1 MLGLKW
7 SSIDFERKS
16 MTINHKVTEQRVNS
30 KYVPVVSDVM
40 KNKTSCRTLP
50 LIPAVEEELLKQKE
64 KQQLYRKL
72 FKKSYSTEYLDFVCT
87 DQEGKLI
94 RPNFVTEHFDW
105 LLRKYS
111 LPRIRFH
118 DLRHPYVKHTTKI
131 FSLRL
136 MDSQA
141 QAYPDARRK
150 TRGACQLHRGGQ
162 NRSSVRPL
170 CNRKRFS

>member
-1 MLGLKW
+1 MAYLKLVFDELEIAHL
-7 SSIDFERKS
+7 SEDGQYLCANKG
-16 MTINHKVTEQRVNS
+16 
-30 KYVPVVSDVM
+30 VPQY
-40 KNKTSCRTLP
+40 RTD
-50 LIPAVEEELLKQKE
+50 
-64 KQQLYRKL
+64 
-72 FKKSYSTEYLDFVCT
+72 YLDFVCT

-105 LLRKYS
+105 LLTKYG
-111 LPRIRFH
+111 LKHIRFH